1 VSDLKSLPNLPGF
14 SFPEFKDNY
23 SKPHTWQIKNSQ
35 RIETKVGLS
44 HEKTKFVKVGKPAET
59 WRSGSLPDSSMKS
72 VFKHPQGANAPEHQ
86 ELPAWDAFDRHV
98 LRFNAYFKEAV
109 VETNLES
116 YRVRKVVI
124 YYYLED
130 DTCLVNEPRQDNS
143 GLPQGTLIRRHR
155 FPGPDGGYVKPEDLQ
170 VGSTLPLYGRTLYIT
185 DCDAFTRNYYEQTGQ
200 EQGPPVEGETD
211 PFLETR
217 EAVKA
222 PAAVQ
227 PRSYEKIYREV
238 MLGGGH
244 INEDMQ
250 QFLEK
255 DGKVLRFFAIMDDV
269 STPQFER
276 RPFVILYFLAD
287 DKIEVREQYPLN
299 CGRDNFPIFF
309 RKGRMPANDVTVH
322 GPQSQPRKRSE
333 YVNGQ
338 DFYVGLRL
346 RLMNSE
352 FFIYDADDFTRSY
365 FKEAM
370 GIELDPKVDVQ
381 LPERTVPRAPTPP
394 YTGYGTWEDSMGSVT
409 HLVPKQPQKDAVQ
422 LFEHSGKVLRFKAKF
437 SKPKPEDVDRLFVV
451 SYFLEDDT
459 LSIHEPPQRNLG
471 IVTGRFL
478 EKSVHMN
485 QVTGKI
491 FQMEDLTPGCI
502 IKVYNHEFQMLDCD
516 EFTKKLIAD
525 KYLQKHSFDLE
536 GVLQKIRES
545 LRQQYPLV
553 RDVFRRFDTDHD
565 GVMTFGEF
573 KKCLQKFSFTLSDE
587 ETLQI
592 MRHFDTR
599 QDGQVSYNEFCDA
612 LLEEDYTGGMLATK
626 PALVAGHDPDYQE
639 KAVRK
644 AVERSETVEV
654 KKAVRAL
661 GDVLYKKHGVM
672 FKLFREMKHYTHEDC
687 VSCEQIQSA
696 LRGIGQT
703 FELADIQRAVLWI
716 FPDADLQCVNY
727 LDLFKGLQ
735 STFHDTPT
743 ER

>member
-1 VSDLKSLPNLPGF
+1 MRLK
-14 SFPEFKDNY
+14 
-23 SKPHTWQIKNSQ
+23 
-35 RIETKVGLS
+35 
-44 HEKTKFVKVGKPAET
+44 
-59 WRSGSLPDSSMKS
+59 
-72 VFKHPQGANAPEHQ
+72 
-86 ELPAWDAFDRHV
+86 
-98 LRFNAYFKEAV
+98 
-109 VETNLES
+109 
-116 YRVRKVVI
+116 
-124 YYYLED
+124 
-130 DTCLVNEPRQDNS
+130 
-143 GLPQGTLIRRHR
+143 
-155 FPGPDGGYVKPEDLQ
+155 
-170 VGSTLPLYGRTLYIT
+170 
-185 DCDAFTRNYYEQTGQ
+185 
-200 EQGPPVEGETD
+200 
-211 PFLETR
+211 
-217 EAVKA
+217 
-222 PAAVQ
+222 
-227 PRSYEKIYREV
+227 
-238 MLGGGH
+238 
-244 INEDMQ
+244 
-250 QFLEK
+250 
-255 DGKVLRFFAIMDDV
+255 
-269 STPQFER
+269 
-276 RPFVILYFLAD
+276 
-287 DKIEVREQYPLN
+287 
-299 CGRDNFPIFF
+299 
-309 RKGRMPANDVTVH
+309 
-322 GPQSQPRKRSE
+322 
-333 YVNGQ
+333 
-338 DFYVGLRL
+338 
-346 RLMNSE
+346 LMNSE
-352 FFIYDADDFTRSY
+352 FFIYDADDFTRGY
-365 FKEAM
+365 FKQAM
-370 GIELDPKVDVQ
+370 GLDLDPKIDVQ
-381 LPERTVPRAPTPP
+381 LPERTVPRAETPP
-394 YTGYGTWEDSMGSVT
+394 YTGYGTWQDSMGSVT

-672 FKLFREMKHYTHEDC
+672 FKLFREMKHYTHEEC
-687 VSCEQIQSA
+687 VSCAQIQSA
-696 LRGIGQT
+696 LRGIGHT